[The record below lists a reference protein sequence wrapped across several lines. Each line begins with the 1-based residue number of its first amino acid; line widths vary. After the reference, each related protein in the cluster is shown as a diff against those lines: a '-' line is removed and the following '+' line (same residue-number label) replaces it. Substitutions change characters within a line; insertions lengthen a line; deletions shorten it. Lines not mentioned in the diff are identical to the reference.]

1 MSFLERMPY
10 ALLIALAVIMAI
22 VPPGQSHL
30 LEKTRML
37 FSGTLKRPL
46 DWAAGIVVVIGALVG
61 YWTFRRMNEKVFTNV
76 ALALSAVASVFLII
90 HG

>member
-1 MSFLERMPY
+1 MNFVERVPY
-10 ALLIALAVIMAI
+10 ALLIALAIVMAL

-46 DWAAGIVVVIGALVG
+46 DIFDLLMHSAPLILLVVKAVLDL
-61 YWTFRRMNEKVFTNV
+61 TRR
-76 ALALSAVASVFLII
+76 SGGGSP
-90 HG
+90 

>member
-1 MSFLERMPY
+1 MTALDKVPY
-10 ALLIALAVIMAI
+10 IVLIVFAIVMAI

-46 DWAAGIVVVIGALVG
+46 DWFDLVMHSAPLILLAIKAVG
-61 YWTFRRMNEKVFTNV
+61 DLARR
-76 ALALSAVASVFLII
+76 S
-90 HG
+90 G

>member
-1 MSFLERMPY
+1 MTFLEKTPY

-46 DWAAGIVVVIGALVG
+46 DWFDLVLHSAPLILLLVKVVGDL
-61 YWTFRRMNEKVFTNV
+61 TRRGSGTP
-76 ALALSAVASVFLII
+76 S
-90 HG
+90 

>member
-1 MSFLERMPY
+1 MNFLEKTPY
-10 ALLIALAVIMAI
+10 ALLIAFAIIMAI

-46 DWAAGIVVVIGALVG
+46 DWFDLVMHSAPLIALLIKLAVDL
-61 YWTFRRMNEKVFTNV
+61 TRRSSDGTP
-76 ALALSAVASVFLII
+76 
-90 HG
+90 

>member
-46 DWAAGIVVVIGALVG
+46 DWFDLVLHSAPLILLVIKAAGDLM
-61 YWTFRRMNEKVFTNV
+61 RRGSGTP
-76 ALALSAVASVFLII
+76 S
-90 HG
+90 

>member
-1 MSFLERMPY
+1 MNFVERVPY
-10 ALLIALAVIMAI
+10 ALLIVLAIVMAL

-46 DWAAGIVVVIGALVG
+46 DIFDLLMHSAPLILLVVKAVLDL
-61 YWTFRRMNEKVFTNV
+61 TRR
-76 ALALSAVASVFLII
+76 SGGGSP
-90 HG
+90 